1 MLNRLLTIVCL
12 LCLGT
17 YAKGQDTISSAI
29 DSLTAQNDSLVQEL
43 RNQIQELKLQGIMM
57 QERLEMTGQSAR
69 EDSLR
74 IARRKARIDSL
85 RKILPGVPLIVE
97 GDTLFRLYNRR
108 GGVQPE
114 KRVISIQQEILK
126 SGKSLKIFPD
136 SIYIFEGDFTSDI
149 MAGESVIMSISD
161 NDALWQN
168 ITRQEMASE
177 YRDIIEAKI
186 KELHAAYG
194 LQQKLIGA
202 LYVAGIILLIII
214 LIWITNWCYRH
225 WKFRVIRFLMRH
237 VRPIA
242 IKDYEILNL
251 DQQTRVLM
259 AVYSAFR
266 YLIILL
272 ILSICVPL
280 LFAIFPETKSF
291 AYTIFGYVWNPF
303 VGIVKSVFGFL
314 PNFFQ
319 IIVIIL
325 CFRYLVKGIH
335 YLTNEIAT
343 GKLKI
348 NGFYADW
355 AHPTYYILRLLC
367 YSFMLVM
374 IWPLLPNSNS
384 EVFQG
389 VSVFIGIIIS
399 LGSSSIIGNVMAG
412 MVMTYMRPFRVGDF
426 IKYGETE
433 GFVIEKTVLVTRIRT
448 RKNNVITIPN
458 SNLMSSQTS
467 NFTFSAQNYG
477 IIVHTKVTIGY
488 DMPWQQ
494 IKQLLLDAAHATK
507 GLKQHPEPFVLV
519 TTLDDYYVE
528 YEINAY
534 TTNYQQL
541 PIIYSEL
548 HHNILDYFHSNGV
561 EIMSPHIYAH
571 RTDLELQIPKGQQNH
586 QKKEP

>member
-1 MLNRLLTIVCL
+1 MLKRLQTIIFIL
-12 LCLGT
+12 GFALCAT
-17 YAKGQDTISSAI
+17 AQDEVSAF
-29 DSLTAQNDSLVQEL
+29 DSITAQNDSLVQEL

-57 QERLEMTGQSAR
+57 QEQLEATGKSIR

-85 RKILPGVPLIVE
+85 RQFIPGVPLIVE
-97 GDTLFRLYNRR
+97 GDTLFRLYDRR

-114 KRVISIQQEILK
+114 VRVKNIYDEILK
-126 SGKSLKIFPD
+126 TGKSMKLFLD
-136 SIYIFEGDFTSDI
+136 SIYVYEGDYTADI
-149 MAGESVIMSISD
+149 MAGDRVIMSVSD

-168 ITRQEMASE
+168 TTRQELAKSYE
-177 YRDIIEAKI
+177 DIIEAKVT
-186 KELHAAYG
+186 ELHEQYG
-194 LQQKLIGA
+194 LQQKLIGG
-202 LYVAGIILLIII
+202 LYVVGIVLLVVILTACI
-214 LIWITNWCYRH
+214 NWCYRR
-225 WKFRVIRFLMRH
+225 WKFRVMRFLMQH

-242 IKDYEILNL
+242 IKDYEVLNL
-251 DQQTRVLM
+251 RRQSTLFMIAYNV
-259 AVYSAFR
+259 VR
-266 YLIILL
+266 YLL
-272 ILSICVPL
+272 ILIVLFICIPL
-280 LFAIFPETKSF
+280 VFAVFPETKSLT
-291 AYTIFGYVWNPF
+291 YTIIGYVWNPF

-319 IIVIIL
+319 IVVIIL
-325 CFRYLVKGIH
+325 CFRYLVKGLR
-335 YLTNEIAT
+335 YLMNEIAS
-343 GKLKI
+343 GKLVI

-355 AHPTYYILRLLC
+355 AQPTYYILRLLC

-389 VSVFIGIIIS
+389 VSVFIGIIVS
-399 LGSSSIIGNVMAG
+399 LGSSSIIGNIMAG
-412 MVMTYMRPFRVGDF
+412 MVMTYMRPFHVGDF
-426 IKYGETE
+426 IKYGDTE

-488 DMPWQQ
+488 DMPWQH
-494 IKQLLLDAAHATK
+494 IRQLLLDAAHATK

-519 TTLDDYYVE
+519 TALDDYYVE

-534 TTNYQQL
+534 TSQYEKL

-548 HHNILDYFHSNGV
+548 HHNILDSFHSHGV

-571 RTDLELQIPKGQQNH
+571 RTDLELQIPKE
-586 QKKEP
+586 QK